1 MVVSCPGYTFGIFS
15 GGRLSFIIGIL
26 KLNMLREDGGIFEWG
41 IDVCFVKS
49 R

>member
-1 MVVSCPGYTFGIFS
+1 MVVSCPEYTLRYIFGWEIV
-15 GGRLSFIIGIL
+15 GIL
-26 KLNMLREDGGIFEWG
+26 KLNMLGEDGGIFEWG